1 MPLSA
6 DWITKIITVPK
17 SELALISG
25 TRYSITVD
33 YWFELLRELNASNQ
47 GVVETTNEPLYQNTS
62 PTTTTPRITDVIN
75 GYTVVFE
82 DGAYSV
88 EFTDGNTNI
97 REVEIKNQVSVG
109 TNNTSALINPT
120 VLEASVYAGQVIVDV
135 VNGVAGTGKTPTGE
149 LIGTYRAPS
158 NNETDALG
166 VATMNGLRDFIFTSN
181 MVLNADFSRGY
192 NMRGASPLNTVS
204 VNSSADVTG
213 ASFANVTVDGELD
226 GLNSVTNCI
235 VNSITDVSGVMH
247 QCTFAS
253 TIAMNGDL
261 IVISSSSN
269 VSGAAH
275 PNFYGIAGAVL
286 EVRDFHGSL
295 GMHSFVDGEHSI
307 DGSGGRLIIHDDC
320 TGGNIY
326 VRGEWFAILDESGAG
341 CTVID
346 QRNNRVLSQ
355 DLPLIAT
362 AVLDA
367 VT

>member
-1 MPLSA
+1 MVLTA
-6 DWITKIITVPK
+6 NWVTKIITVPK

-33 YWFELLRELNASNQ
+33 YWFQLLRELNASIQ
-47 GVVETTNEPLYQNTS
+47 GVIETVSIPLYENTS

-82 DGAYSV
+82 DGLYSV

-120 VLEASVYAGQVIVDV
+120 VLEASVYAGQVIVDAV
-135 VNGVAGTGKTPTGE
+135 SGVAGTGKTPTGE

-158 NNETDALG
+158 NNETDAIA
-166 VATMNGLRDFIFTSN
+166 VAVMNGLKELIFTSN
-181 MVLNADFSRGY
+181 MALSEDYSNGY
-192 NMRGASPLNTVS
+192 NIRCSSPLTTIS
-204 VNSSADVTG
+204 VNPVANVSG
-213 ASFANVTVDGELD
+213 ASFSNATIDGELD

-235 VNSITDVSGVMH
+235 VNAITNVSGVMH

-253 TIAMNGDL
+253 TIAMNGNL

-275 PNFYGIAGAVL
+275 PNFYGTAGATL

-295 GMHSFVDGEHSI
+295 GMHGFVDGEHSI

-320 TGGNIY
+320 TGGDIY
-326 VRGEWFAILDESGAG
+326 VRGEWFDIRDESGAG

-346 QRNNRVLSQ
+346 QRNNRVLAQ

-362 AVLDA
+362 AILDA
-367 VT
+367 TT